1 MNKLRIIKLIV
12 LPVAVVD
19 DGENLK
25 EIEIDQMVVPSD
37 SIDEFVDNGLRK
49 ALQSLQDKIES
60 EI

>member
-37 SIDEFVDNGLRK
+37 AIDEFVNNGLRK